1 MKTYL
6 KVTFSSEGAKPSEVV
21 SALEGLGF
29 KPITGWYDFVYDWG
43 NNATVDDAIWFAD
56 KIYETLHGLSVYF
69 QLETIGEEEEHNMER
84 IEKEE

>member
-6 KVTFSSEGAKPSEVV
+6 KVTFYSEGSKPSEIV

-43 NNATVDDAIWFAD
+43 NNATVEDAIWFAD
-56 KIYETLHGLSVYF
+56 KIHETLKGMYVHF
-69 QLETIGEEEEHNMER
+69 QLETVGEEEKK
-84 IEKEE
+84 IEE